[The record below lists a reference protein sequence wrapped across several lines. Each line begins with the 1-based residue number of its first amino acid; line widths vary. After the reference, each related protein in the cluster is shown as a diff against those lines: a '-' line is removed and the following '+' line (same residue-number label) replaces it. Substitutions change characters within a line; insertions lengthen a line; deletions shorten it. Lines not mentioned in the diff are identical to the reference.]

1 MSLTRPAAA
10 AAAVLITAG
19 GGLVA
24 ASPSGAAPAAS
35 RTALGL
41 TTAATTSA
49 TTSVTT
55 SVTAG
60 SAIGRS
66 PKDDAKT
73 ASALRAMAS
82 PKVTWTRCGSG
93 LQCATLEVPLDYND
107 PTLGTT
113 TLSISRRPA
122 DNPSQRIGSLFTNP
136 GGPGG
141 PATQT
146 VGYFAKD
153 LGAQVR
159 KRFDIVGVGPRG
171 IEGQDLAMC
180 FGKPGEQM
188 PQLDEHAFPLWDK
201 EFAQHLAYDRA
212 YRKTCATAMPRILK
226 HMSTADTARDM
237 DLARRALGDKQIS
250 YYGISYGSYLG
261 ATYAA
266 LYPNNIRALVVDG
279 VLDPVAWATGR
290 GGEHRTKPVTER
302 LKSHLGAHEALMSAF
317 TECERGGTSLCAEA
331 KTVRKDWE
339 AILATLSKGPVDMGD
354 GNYLRYDD
362 VIGLALQVL
371 YSADD
376 IPQLMPLITELRQ
389 AVAPTTPKKPARKAS
404 GSATADGNGTAGATA
419 TPKAAVARLKALAA
433 KVDREHPAPAPLSD
447 STAPKN
453 AHRTNGPLM
462 SAGALRSA
470 PVTSASS
477 SSSAP
482 AAEEPPGEPAAPV
495 YSAGFHG
502 VLCSDSLNPQD
513 PKAWITA
520 DRRVKW
526 QAPGFGP
533 AWLWSSSVC
542 AGWPGM
548 NPDAYRGPF
557 TKATSTPVLII
568 GNHHDP
574 ATPYSGAVAYRKEL
588 KTSRLITLTN
598 GYGHGALGVS
608 TCVDKLR
615 TQYLVNRLVP
625 ASDTSCKPDH
635 PLFTRLD

>member
-10 AAAVLITAG
+10 AAAVLITAA
-19 GGLVA
+19 GGLAA
-24 ASPSGAAPAAS
+24 ASPTLASPGPGVGAGLGSGA
-35 RTALGL
+35 
-41 TTAATTSA
+41 TTASA
-49 TTSVTT
+49 LVR
-55 SVTAG
+55 AP
-60 SAIGRS
+60 R
-66 PKDDAKT
+66 DDAKT
-73 ASALRAMAS
+73 AAALRAMAS
-82 PKVTWTRCGSG
+82 PKVAWTRCGSG
-93 LQCATLEVPLDYND
+93 LQCATLEVPLDYGD

-113 TLSISRRPA
+113 KLSISRRPA
-122 DNPSQRIGSLFTNP
+122 DNPSQRIGALFTNP

-146 VGYFAKD
+146 VGLFAQE

-171 IEGQDLAMC
+171 IEGEDLAMC
-180 FGKPGEQM
+180 VGKPGEEM
-188 PQLDEHAFPLWDK
+188 PQLDEHMFPLWDK

-266 LYPNNIRALVVDG
+266 LYPGNIRALVVDG

-302 LKSHLGAHEALMSAF
+302 LNSHLGAHEALMSAF
-317 TECERGGTSLCAEA
+317 KECERGGTSLCAEA
-331 KTVRKDWE
+331 KTVRQDWQ
-339 AILATLSKGPVDMGD
+339 AILTTLSKGPVDMGD

-362 VIGLALQVL
+362 VIALALQVL

-376 IPQLMPLITELRQ
+376 IPLLMPAITELRQ
-389 AVAPTTPKKPARKAS
+389 AIAPTTPVRKAAGTAS
-404 GSATADGNGTAGATA
+404 ADGQVAAEATPRSR
-419 TPKAAVARLKALAA
+419 PKAAVARLKALAA
-433 KVDREHPAPAPLSD
+433 KVDREHPAPAPLSE
-447 STAPKN
+447 STAPKG
-453 AHRTNGPLM
+453 AHRTNGPVLGL
-462 SAGALRSA
+462 SSTVLRSSGLAAA
-470 PVTSASS
+470 PS
-477 SSSAP
+477 
-482 AAEEPPGEPAAPV
+482 AEEPPGEPDAPV
-495 YSAGFHG
+495 YDAGFHG
-502 VLCSDSLNPQD
+502 VLCSDSLNPKD
-513 PKAWITA
+513 PKAWIAA

-533 AWLWSSSVC
+533 AWLWTASVC
-542 AGWPGM
+542 AGWSGM

-557 TKATSTPVLII
+557 DKATSTPVLII

-608 TCVDKLR
+608 TCVDRLR
-615 TQYLVNRLVP
+615 TKYLVNRLVP

>member
-35 RTALGL
+35 RSALGL
-41 TTAATTSA
+41 TTAATTTA

-113 TLSISRRPA
+113 RLSISRRPA

-419 TPKAAVARLKALAA
+419 TPKVAVARLKALAA
-433 KVDREHPAPAPLSD
+433 KVDREHPTPAPLSD
-447 STAPKN
+447 STAPKD

-462 SAGALRSA
+462 SAGALRSSV
-470 PVTSASS
+470 VTSSSS

-513 PKAWITA
+513 PKAWIAA